1 MIVSPQTE
9 TDAAAT
15 LARLRQAAS
24 AEAFFDI
31 LAVAYDPAVL
41 TRCRLHVLRRMGAYL
56 AGVDLAA
63 LPPETA
69 VARARATLLKAHND
83 FVTSSPLKERVFK
96 VLREHAPDA
105 PRGGRGAFVPFEDLL
120 ASPQPHQH

>member
-1 MIVSPQTE
+1 MIALPLAE
-9 TDAAAT
+9 TNAAAT
-15 LARLRQAAS
+15 LAQLRQAAS

-31 LAVAYDPAVL
+31 LGVASDPAVL
-41 TRCRLHVLRRMGAYL
+41 TRARLHVLRRMGAYL

-83 FVTSSPLKERVFK
+83 FVTSSPLQERVFK
-96 VLREHAPDA
+96 VLRDRAPGA
-105 PRGGRGAFVPFEDLL
+105 PRGGGAFVPFDDLL
-120 ASPQPHQH
+120 VSADLPGR